1 MYSRIEGTS
10 ALKSTQPRALT
21 VLTPHTQAGTS
32 NSGVAPRVRRSHKEL
47 LFDDERCYEYG
58 SVDLKAAC
66 GGPIKLALVYASALL
81 FMVAGL
87 ALATVL

>member
-47 LFDDERCYEYG
+47 LFDD
-58 SVDLKAAC
+58 
-66 GGPIKLALVYASALL
+66 
-81 FMVAGL
+81 
-87 ALATVL
+87 

>member
-10 ALKSTQPRALT
+10 ALKIESLRALT
-21 VLTPHTQAGTS
+21 IVKPGAQHS
-32 NSGVAPRVRRSHKEL
+32 APAARKQRDYSEL
-47 LFDDERCYEYG
+47 LFDDERCYEYKR
-58 SVDLKAAC
+58 VDLKSAC
-66 GGPIKLALVYASALL
+66 SNPIKLALVYTSALL